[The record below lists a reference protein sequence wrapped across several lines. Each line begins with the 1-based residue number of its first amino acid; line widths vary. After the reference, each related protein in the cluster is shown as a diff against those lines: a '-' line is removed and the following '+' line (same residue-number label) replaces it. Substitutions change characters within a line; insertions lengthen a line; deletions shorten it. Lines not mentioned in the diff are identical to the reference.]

1 MEKRNGIA
9 TLAKWSKRET
19 ERSCCSVHPNLSLSH
34 TRTHPPTQTHT
45 HTHTHTQTHTLLFA
59 HFFEEGHTPQ
69 KSLSWNIREK
79 HTIDNT
85 SAKDLIHIKNKIE
98 VAKQLKC
105 YNK

>member
-34 TRTHPPTQTHT
+34 TRTHTQTHK
-45 HTHTHTQTHTLLFA
+45 HTLLFA